1 MPLPRIHSH
10 DNLPPEEGPYDDEH
24 EPLIHEPP
32 EVHRPAVWAIFSVIC
47 IFILAILTV
56 TFAALYA
63 HLLSDRSHLPKW
75 PKPSLSPM
83 GQYSKAS
90 VAADNEYCSE
100 IGRNTLLHGGN
111 AVDAAIAALF
121 CIGVMD
127 SHSSGLGGGHF
138 MVFYNA
144 STQECHVVD
153 AREAAPIDS
162 HKEMFRDK
170 WIEAQVGW
178 RAPAVPGELHGLWT
192 EFKNFGS
199 GKITWDRL
207 IQPTIELLEEGFPT
221 SHALS
226 IALKKEEK
234 YIMQEETMKDF
245 INPQTGKN
253 YKSIIYKPSEVIT
266 TKLRN
271 DFVICGPPPPS
282 AGAVAQ
288 ALISIMDSY
297 DYNRKS
303 IDDVEQFYH
312 HFLEASKFAYAF
324 RSWLGDPKFIHN
336 ATEIARNI
344 TRQEWADMIR
354 SKITEETHPDEYY
367 GGKFVNNDHG
377 TTHISVVDALG
388 NAVAVTST
396 IDLYMGARVA
406 SPSTG
411 IVWNDELDDFSLP
424 GRPNFFNFPPS
435 PANFIEGGK
444 RPMSSMSPL
453 IIRNTK
459 TGKLYVFGG
468 AGGSMIISSVAGAA
482 LQSLKLGATIKQA
495 IDSPRLHNQLE
506 PNCTQYEKSFPVEYV
521 SRLQARGHMFC
532 ETPSIAVVTGIVK
545 EKEGKIY
552 ANSDFRKG
560 EESSPAG
567 Y

>member
-1 MPLPRIHSH
+1 MSRVSWPRGLAVSKWPIFSH

-32 EVHRPAVWAIFSVIC
+32 KVHRPAVWAIFSVIC

-127 SHSSGLGGGHF
+127 SLSSGLGGGHF

-162 HKEMFRDK
+162 HKEMFRDR

-207 IQPTIELLEEGFPT
+207 IQPTIELLEEGFENSLTCLEVKILGFPT

-245 INPQTGKN
+245 INPQTGKVYERGEQITTRQNFLATLKKLQASKDPVQEFYNGSLARAFAQEFKQRGGVIKFEDFQN

-354 SKITEETHPDEYY
+354 
-367 GGKFVNNDHG
+367 
-377 TTHISVVDALG
+377 
-388 NAVAVTST
+388 
-396 IDLYMGARVA
+396 
-406 SPSTG
+406 
-411 IVWNDELDDFSLP
+411 
-424 GRPNFFNFPPS
+424 
-435 PANFIEGGK
+435 
-444 RPMSSMSPL
+444 
-453 IIRNTK
+453 
-459 TGKLYVFGG
+459 
-468 AGGSMIISSVAGAA
+468 
-482 LQSLKLGATIKQA
+482 
-495 IDSPRLHNQLE
+495 
-506 PNCTQYEKSFPVEYV
+506 
-521 SRLQARGHMFC
+521 
-532 ETPSIAVVTGIVK
+532 
-545 EKEGKIY
+545 
-552 ANSDFRKG
+552 
-560 EESSPAG
+560 
-567 Y
+567 